1 MRYRLFL
8 AFVVVLVPFFIL
20 WNMSLGGTTTTP
32 NPSPTSAEAPSGI
45 PLRVLGQKR
54 GIDIGTAVDLSA
66 FKVDANYRAVA
77 AREFDMLVPE
87 NAWKFEQ
94 VHPTPHRYDFREVD
108 TLIEFAKANHMQVR
122 GHPLVWHYSLPK
134 WVDKGNFSREELL
147 EILHNHINTV
157 VGRYRGQIPVW
168 DVVNEAMNR
177 DGSLRDTIWLRNI
190 GPEYIDLAFRWV
202 HEADPQA
209 LLFYGDYSA
218 EEINQKSDGIYTL
231 VSGLLQR
238 GVPIDG
244 VGFQS
249 HLGLSYLPDMD
260 SLAQNFRRFND
271 LGLQV
276 QFTELDMKIQDGEH
290 GLEERLAQQA
300 KAYGDLLRVC
310 LEAEK
315 CTALITW
322 GFTDRYTWIANATG
336 EVEAPLIFDASYRP
350 KPAYETI
357 HKLLSSNPTKGAS
370 SRSGL

>member
-8 AFVVVLVPFFIL
+8 ALVVVLMPFFIL

-32 NPSPTSAEAPSGI
+32 NPSPISAGEPSEI

-54 GIDIGTAVDLSA
+54 GIAIGTAVDTAS
-66 FKVDANYRAVA
+66 FQVDANYRAVL

-87 NAWKFEQ
+87 NAWKFEE
-94 VHPTPHRYDFREVD
+94 VHPTPNRYDFREVD
-108 TLIEFAKANHMQVR
+108 TLMEFAKANHMQVR

-157 VGRYRGQIPVW
+157 VGRYRGQIPIW

-260 SLAQNFRRFND
+260 SLARNFRRFND

-276 QFTELDMKIQDGEH
+276 QFTELDMKIQDGQN
-290 GLEERLAQQA
+290 GLEERLVEQA
-300 KAYGDLLRVC
+300 RAYGNLLRVC
-310 LEAEK
+310 LEAKK

-350 KPAYETI
+350 KPAYEAL
-357 HKLLSSNPTKGAS
+357 HKLLSSNPSRGAS
-370 SRSGL
+370 SNSD

>member
-8 AFVVVLVPFFIL
+8 ALVIVVLVPFFIL
-20 WNMSLGGTTTTP
+20 VSMSGTPATP
-32 NPSPTSAEAPSGI
+32 NLSPTSAAEPSGI
-45 PLRVLGQKR
+45 PLRVLGKKR
-54 GIDIGTAVDLSA
+54 GIGIGTAVDLSS
-66 FKVDANYRAVA
+66 FKVDANYRAVL

-94 VHPTPHRYDFREVD
+94 VHPTRDRYDFTDVD
-108 TLIEFAKANHMQVR
+108 TLIEFAKANQMQVR

-134 WVDKGNFSREELL
+134 WVDKGDFSREELL
-147 EILHNHINTV
+147 DILHNHINTV

-177 DGSLRDTIWLRNI
+177 DGSLRDTIWLRSI

-260 SLAQNFRRFND
+260 SLAQNFRRFNE

-276 QFTELDMKIQDGEH
+276 QFTELDMKIQDGQH
-290 GLEERLAQQA
+290 GLEERLAEQA
-300 KAYGDLLRVC
+300 KAYGDLVRVC
-310 LEAEK
+310 LEAKK

-357 HKLLSSNPTKGAS
+357 HKLLTSNPSRGAS
-370 SRSGL
+370 SNSD